1 MLTTRHKDV
10 FTRLFAPLAR
20 ALARTGVSPTAL
32 TLATPVL
39 TALVCVWFWR
49 TRHVLGFCLAVG
61 GVATFDAL
69 DGAVARL
76 TGRVTKLGAY
86 LDAVCDRYV
95 DSLLL
100 LTVAAVSGYWG
111 LGMVLLAGTL
121 LVSYTKA
128 RAAMEVPV
136 GNQEWPDL
144 MERTERTVI
153 LLVGFAVDDWLGW
166 RLFERDV
173 LWWVFVV
180 LAVLVHATVLQ
191 RIRRAQRFIA
201 ARGPA

>member
-1 MLTTRHKDV
+1 MLTTRYKDD
-10 FTRLFAPLAR
+10 FNRLLTPLAR
-20 ALARTGVSPTAL
+20 AIARTGVSPTAL

-39 TALVCVWFWR
+39 TALVCAWFLR
-49 TRHVLGFCLAVG
+49 TRHVLLFCLAFG
-61 GVATFDAL
+61 CVAAFDAL

-95 DSLLL
+95 DILLL
-100 LTVAAVSGYWG
+100 LTVSAVTGYWG

-144 MERTERTVI
+144 MERTERI
-153 LLVGFAVDDWLGW
+153 GLLLAGLLADDWLGW
-166 RLFERDV
+166 RFFERA
-173 LWWVFVV
+173 LFWWVLLG
-180 LAVLVHATVLQ
+180 LAVLVHATVIQ
-191 RIRRAQRFIA
+191 RIRRAKGFIE